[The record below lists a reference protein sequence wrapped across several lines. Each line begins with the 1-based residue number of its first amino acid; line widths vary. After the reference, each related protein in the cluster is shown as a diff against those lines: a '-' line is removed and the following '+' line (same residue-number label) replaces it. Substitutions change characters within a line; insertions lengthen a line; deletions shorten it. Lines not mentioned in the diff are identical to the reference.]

1 MLISDLPALA
11 AHNAAHGVAPD
22 AAIHFDGDS
31 ISYADFARH
40 CQRLSQAL
48 CAAVSRGARVAVL
61 SANRIE
67 FLAAYFAIPAAGA
80 VMVPINTRLGPREV
94 AHILDDAEPALLLA
108 EGSWLP
114 LLAPWQAEHPG
125 ALPVVVFGDAPA
137 GAVGYDAWLAAAPD
151 SPPPPRAADDDPAWL
166 LYTSGTTGRAKG
178 ALLSHR
184 NLITAALNTL
194 VAFDLGRRE
203 VVLFLF
209 PMFHIAGYALLGYL
223 LRAYPIVLMRGFET
237 EAYLAAVQ
245 RHRITHHA
253 IAPTM
258 LAMVLEHPRIAA
270 YDTASLR
277 SIAYGASAMP
287 AEVIRAAMARW
298 PGVGFGT
305 TFGMTELAGNVLY
318 LGRDEHQRA
327 LDHEPSVLAACG
339 LPMPLARVRI
349 VDDDGHDVPDGQ
361 AGELAVMGDQVF
373 AGYWRNDAAN
383 QASFRDGWFLTGD
396 IGRRDAQGRVY
407 IVDRKKDM
415 IISGGE
421 NIYSREVENL
431 LYEHPAVA
439 EVAVVGASHPTWGE
453 QVVALVRLRDG
464 AAADAAALDA
474 FCKPRI
480 GGYKRPRRYVFID
493 ALPKSAAGK
502 ILKAELRRQL
512 QAGDFDKESQA

>member
-1 MLISDLPALA
+1 MLVHDIPTLA
-11 AHNAAHGVAPD
+11 AHNAAQGVAPD
-22 AAIHFDGDS
+22 AAIHFEGDS
-31 ISYADFARH
+31 IGYADFAHH

-48 CAAVSRGARVAVL
+48 AAAAPHGARIAVL

-67 FLAAYFAIPAAGA
+67 FLAAYFAIPAAGQ

-94 AHILDDAEPALLLA
+94 AHILDDAEPALLLVEA
-108 EGSWLP
+108 AWLP
-114 LLAPWQAEHPG
+114 LLAPWQADHPD
-125 ALPVVVFGDAPA
+125 ALPIVVLGEPPA
-137 GAVGYDAWLAAAPD
+137 GLPGYDAWLAAAP
-151 SPPPPRAADDDPAWL
+151 AAALPQLASDDDPAWL

-184 NLITAALNTL
+184 NLVTAMLNTL

-203 VVLFLF
+203 VALFMF

-223 LRAYPIVLMRGFET
+223 LRGYPVVLMRGFEV
-237 EAYLAAVQ
+237 EGYLAAVQ

-258 LAMVLEHPRIAA
+258 LAMVLEHPRIDA

-349 VDDDGHDVPDGQ
+349 VDDDGRDLPDGQ
-361 AGELAVMGDQVF
+361 AGELAVRGDQVF
-373 AGYWRNDAAN
+373 TGYWRNDAAN

-396 IGRRDAQGRVY
+396 IGRRDTQGRVY

-439 EVAVVGASHPTWGE
+439 EVAVVGQRHPTWGE
-453 QVVALVRLRDG
+453 QVVALVRLREG
-464 AAADAAALDA
+464 AAADAATLDA
-474 FCKPRI
+474 FCKQRI
-480 GGYKRPRRYVFID
+480 GGYKRPRRYVFLA

-512 QAGDFDKESQA
+512 QAGEFDKDSPA